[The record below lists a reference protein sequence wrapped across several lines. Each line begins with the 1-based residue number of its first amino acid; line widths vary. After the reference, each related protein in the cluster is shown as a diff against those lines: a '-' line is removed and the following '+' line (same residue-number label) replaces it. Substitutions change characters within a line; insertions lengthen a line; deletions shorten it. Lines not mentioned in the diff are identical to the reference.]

1 MYGIC
6 DISCAPMRKEPSHR
20 SEQVSELLFGDSF
33 EILDEEKEWV
43 QVRCSFDDYNGW
55 IQQGQFTWY
64 SGPEFRHDKKK
75 FHPCSYDI
83 LQPALS
89 PKRQIPVL
97 IGSSLP
103 GYDGMQCRINKE
115 NFTVSGRVTNL
126 KKTANDSFLIK
137 TAMQYY
143 NAPYRWGGKTPF
155 GIDCSGFTQMVFKMM
170 NIRIP
175 RDAWQQAAQ
184 GELVSLSEMRTGDLA
199 FFGDEEKITHTG
211 IILPDAKIIH
221 SSGKVKIDR
230 LDERGI
236 ISAESNKITH
246 KLRMIKRITNLVSSD

>member
-1 MYGIC
+1 
-6 DISCAPMRKEPSHR
+6 MRKEPAHR

-43 QVRCSFDDYNGW
+43 QVRCSYDDYSGW

-64 SGPEFRHDKKK
+64 SGPEFRFDKKK

-89 PKRQIPVL
+89 SKRQIPIL

-103 GYDGMQCRINKE
+103 NYDGMQMRINKE
-115 NFTVSGRVTNL
+115 SFSLSGRVTNPQ
-126 KKTANDSFLIK
+126 KTANESFLIK
-137 TAMQYY
+137 TAMQYH

-170 NIRIP
+170 NIRLQ
-175 RDAWQQAAQ
+175 RDAWQQGTQ
-184 GELVSLSEMRTGDLA
+184 GELVSFYEAKTGDLA
-199 FFGDEEKITHTG
+199 FFGDEERITHTG
-211 IILPDAKIIH
+211 IIISESKIIH
-221 SSGKVKIDR
+221 SSGKVRIDV
-230 LDERGI
+230 LDEDGI
-236 ISAESNKITH
+236 LNAETKKQTH
-246 KLRMIKRITNLVSSD
+246 QLRLVKRMCKFG